1 MQLTTTRAPTALQ
14 TVRQSGIMRTPAHGG
29 QNLVFVYPF
38 VCDESLRKYSSLLR
52 DFLTVDIMSQIK
64 VSNVLNIT
72 SSSSRIGMVGT
83 GKNAV
88 NPAQEVRRSLW
99 NVGGIGNQTPNFIDD
114 DRYERA
120 EHQEHVANFTRF
132 ITDQIQ
138 NNPRYSILRPVIS
151 SLVIENL
158 ITIPLIVGTKEFPIK
173 PTILYWILLASI
185 ATGTRLDRPSSLNA
199 LKPVIRAMP
208 PENYIDFVFSNRTR
222 NELLASSGIS
232 RTNRSDR
239 DLPHNDMQID
249 RYINDSVDQAIGT
262 LVKIVNPNF
271 WASETGNIETRSGL
285 TLDNVPRIQTATQ
298 KRTYDAAIA
307 SFNIYIGNLVPG
319 LIFDL
324 ESLLGP
330 FPTNIDMPAKTDQL
344 LSQFST
350 IGNNGMDLLSS
361 NIVTSLQ
368 NINITAG
375 AGVEKAVKKLKDI
388 QSMCEENSDIGENV
402 GRILED
408 LNKNQLTVVTRP
420 SQYRQFFKAFNNAA
434 QAFSVNSKTYERW
447 LMDIVDD
454 ASQTVLVTALKA
466 IFDQIKLEISNFI
479 MREYPAGN
487 PHLFSP
493 IPPAIP
499 PPPLSD
505 PVYGGRYA
513 NIVTIQPGMELAE
526 LSVIVNDFIEGMTNI
541 IYFLFLY
548 NFFSYTCIFM
558 RDIDVDIETQRRDAL
573 EFPNYCLIVPL
584 EIIKALYAIQKA
596 RMFRQLIHLQAG
608 NVADVDIPT
617 NVDDMNIGWSNIKR
631 IIELISRQL
640 GVPNIIV
647 VDEGKK
653 SIYYKFMFMDVVNK
667 LNISSLESYVR
678 HQQDI
683 LPGF

>member
-14 TVRQSGIMRTPAHGG
+14 TVRQTGVMRTPAHGG

-38 VCDESLRKYSSLLR
+38 VCDESLKKYSSLLR

-375 AGVEKAVKKLKDI
+375 AGIEKAVKKLEDI
-388 QSMCEENSDIGENV
+388 QAMCEENSDIGENV

-408 LNKNQLTVVTRP
+408 LNNNQLGAVTSP
-420 SQYRQFFKAFNNAA
+420 SQYRRFFKAFNNAA
-434 QAFSVNSKTYERW
+434 QSFSVNSRTYERW
-447 LMDIVDD
+447 LIDIVDD
-454 ASQTVLVTALKA
+454 ASQTVLTTALKA
-466 IFDQIKLEISNFI
+466 VFDQIKLEISNFI
-479 MREYPAGN
+479 MQEYPAGN
-487 PHLFSP
+487 PQLFNSISP
-493 IPPAIP
+493 IFPLI
-499 PPPLSD
+499 PPLSD
-505 PVYGGRYA
+505 PAYGGRYA
-513 NIVTIQPGMELAE
+513 NIVIIQPGMELVE
-526 LSVIVNDFIEGMTNI
+526 LVVIVNDFIEGMANI

-573 EFPNYCLIVPL
+573 EFPNYCLTVPL
-584 EIIKALYAIQKA
+584 EIIKALYAIQRA
-596 RMFRQLIHLQAG
+596 RMFRQLMQVKKESQVT
-608 NVADVDIPT
+608 NIPS
-617 NVDDMNIGWSNIKR
+617 NVDDLNIGWNNVKK
-631 IIELISRQL
+631 IIELIIRQL

-647 VDEGKK
+647 VDEEKK
-653 SIYYKFMFMDVVNK
+653 MVYYKFMFMDIVNK
-667 LNISSLESYVR
+667 LNISSLESYVK